1 MCNCKKDKSCCKDV
15 TKTSK
20 GERGKTGPQ
29 GIGQTGPIG
38 LTGPQGLAGS
48 NGANGING
56 TNGLQGIQ
64 GIQGPAGSSTMP
76 MDTNWKDLVGFGHYS
91 VGATKPQCRR
101 IGNVI
106 YFRGIVVVPLA
117 TTITSPAVIPLNG
130 FAGYEGQIYSATYT
144 GVGGC
149 SLPSGTPGLV
159 QFNLGQNCIPVS
171 VTAALTQL
179 DGDYV
184 QKNIIATRDINI
196 GVTPATTAVTLS
208 TVVSIGMTAG
218 KNLYIQT
225 LEDLEFTNNRP
236 TNPAQSSPLH
246 FISSNVALNDYIPN
260 YRITTPVHLTT
271 ETNLHA
277 SPPSVGAGTHNIKAL
292 YATQYPFAVNLGN
305 SKTIGG
311 LQIQLDGFHV
321 FLSTCNT
328 ETGFQ
333 YIC

>member
-1 MCNCKKDKSCCKDV
+1 MCDCKKDKSCCKDV

-76 MDTNWKDLVGFGHYS
+76 MDTNWKDLVGFNHYTA
-91 VGATKPQCRR
+91 ATKPQCRR

-106 YFRGIVVVPLA
+106 YFRGIAVVPLA
-117 TTITSPAVIPLNG
+117 TTITSPTAIPLVS
-130 FAGYEGQIYSATYT
+130 FASYESQIYSATYT
-144 GVGGC
+144 GVNGC
-149 SLPSGTPGLV
+149 SLPSATPGLV
-159 QFNLGQNCIPVS
+159 LFNLGASCIPIS
-171 VTAALTQL
+171 VTGALTQL

-184 QKNIIATRDINI
+184 NKNIIATRDINI
-196 GVTPATTAVTLS
+196 GSTTAVTLS
-208 TVVSIGMTAG
+208 TVVSIGMTAN

-236 TNPAQSSPLH
+236 TNTAQSSPLH

-277 SPPSVGAGTHNIKAL
+277 SPLSVGANTYDIKAP

>member
-1 MCNCKKDKSCCKDV
+1 
-15 TKTSK
+15 
-20 GERGKTGPQ
+20 
-29 GIGQTGPIG
+29 
-38 LTGPQGLAGS
+38 
-48 NGANGING
+48 
-56 TNGLQGIQ
+56 
-64 GIQGPAGSSTMP
+64 

-91 VGATKPQCRR
+91 AGAIKPQCRR

-106 YFRGIVVVPLA
+106 YFRGIAVVPLA
-117 TTITSPAVIPLNG
+117 TTITSPSVIPLAG
-130 FAGYEGQIYSATYT
+130 FAGYENQIYSATYT
-144 GVGGC
+144 GLNGC
-149 SLPSGTPGLV
+149 MLPSSSPGLV
-159 QFNLGQNCIPVS
+159 KFNLGNSCIPVS
-171 VTAALTQL
+171 VTGDLTQL

-196 GVTPATTAVTLS
+196 SASTAVTLS
-208 TVVSIGMTAG
+208 TVVSIGMTAN

-236 TNPAQSSPLH
+236 ANTAQSSPLH
-246 FISSNVALNDYIPN
+246 FISSNVALNDYVPN
-260 YRITTPVHLTT
+260 YKITSPGHISS

-277 SPPSVGAGTHNIKAL
+277 SIIQGTVDIKAP

-305 SKTIGG
+305 SRTIGG

-333 YIC
+333 YPCG